1 MRTCPQLNHNLVED
15 TLANKKQ
22 IRANKEVPH
31 QCQVHGQC
39 VGNGFIVNDRM
50 RMNMWV

>member
-15 TLANKKQ
+15 RLANKKQ

-31 QCQVHGQC
+31 QCQVHGRC
-39 VGNGFIVNDRM
+39 AGNGFIFNDRM
-50 RMNMWV
+50 RMNVWV